1 MIKIRLIVLIISLS
15 VGLLSCLRP
24 DSAVKQADEV
34 AYDIVAQKQAEL
46 QIDYPFTLQRAE
58 DRLRQRLLPNVTTPV
73 APLSV
78 GHPENVV
85 SLTLTEALQVAAH
98 NSRTFQENKESVYR
112 AALALDLER
121 DAFRG
126 TWSSVLSSEWLTD
139 KSTGQRVSGL
149 QYGADLGV
157 SRLFKSGAEFALSVG
172 LDLVQLLTAN
182 RVSAR
187 GIVADASIS
196 IPLLRG
202 AGREI
207 VTEPLQQ
214 AERDVV
220 YALWDFERF
229 RRTFAVDVASE
240 YLRVLERMNRVD
252 TAYDNYQR
260 LVASRQRARR
270 LADAGRITEIEVDQA
285 LQNELT
291 ARSNWV
297 SAQQTSAQQLD
308 RFKILL
314 GLPPDSL
321 IELDRSVL
329 TDLASQQQIDLGEAE
344 MLAGLTRVALQQR
357 RDLRVAQG
365 RVVDEER
372 AIRVAEDNLRAE
384 MTLFASGHDGSSR
397 SLASAGSQ
405 DASLDPD
412 EGRYSALLNLDLP
425 FERTAERNAL
435 RRAWLDYDAQR
446 RSVEVLEDNVK
457 LQIRNAWRQLK
468 EAQETIDIQTMALHV
483 ARRRV
488 ESTNLFLRA
497 GRIQIRDLLEAED
510 ALVSAHNALV
520 QAQVQYRIS
529 ALELQR
535 DLGTLTIDD
544 QGAWL
549 EDMTIGMADE
559 IHPL

>member
-1 MIKIRLIVLIISLS
+1 M
-15 VGLLSCLRP
+15 LSCLRP

-58 DRLRQRLLPNVTTPV
+58 DRLRQRLLPNVTSPV
-73 APLSV
+73 ASVSV
-78 GHPENVV
+78 GSPENVV

-98 NSRTFQENKESVYR
+98 NSRSFQDNKEAVYR

-126 TWSSVLSSEWLTD
+126 TWSSVLSSEWLTS
-139 KSTGQRVSGL
+139 KSSGQRVSGL
-149 QYGADLGV
+149 QHGSDLGI

-187 GIVADASIS
+187 GIVADASLS

-214 AERDVV
+214 AERNVL

-240 YLRVLERMNRVD
+240 YLLVLERMNRVD

-260 LVASRQRARR
+260 LVASRKRARR

-297 SAQQTSAQQLD
+297 SAQQTSAARQD
-308 RFKILL
+308 NFKLLL
-314 GLPPDSL
+314 GLPPDSP
-321 IELDRSVL
+321 IALDRSIL
-329 TDLASQQQIDLGEAE
+329 TDLGGQQQIDLAQAD
-344 MLAGLTRVALQQR
+344 MLNQLMVAALQQR
-357 RDLRVAQG
+357 RDLRVEEG
-365 RVVDEER
+365 RVEDEKR
-372 AIRVAEDNLRAE
+372 AIRVAEDALRAGL
-384 MTLFASGHDGSSR
+384 TLLASGSDGSSR
-397 SLASAGSQ
+397 NLAGAATN

-412 EGRYSALLNLDLP
+412 EGQYSALLNLDLP

-435 RRAWLDYDAQR
+435 RQAWLDYNVQQR
-446 RSVEVLEDNVK
+446 SLEALEDNIK
-457 LQIRNAWRQLK
+457 LQVRAAWRQLK
-468 EAQETIDIQTMALHV
+468 EAQETIDIQSMALHV
-483 ARRRV
+483 AQRRV

-510 ALVSAHNALV
+510 DLVLARNALV
-520 QAQVQYRIS
+520 QAQVQYRIT
-529 ALELQR
+529 ALELLR

-544 QGAWL
+544 QGDWL
-549 EDMTIGMADE
+549 EDISIE
-559 IHPL
+559 VVP

>member
-1 MIKIRLIVLIISLS
+1 MIKNRLILLIICLTVLLS
-15 VGLLSCLRP
+15 SCLRP
-24 DSAVKQADEV
+24 DGAVKQADEA
-34 AYDIVAQKQAEL
+34 AYGIVAQKQDAL
-46 QIDYPFTLQRAE
+46 QINYPFTLQRAE
-58 DRLRQRLLPNVTTPV
+58 SRLRQRLLPNVTSTVATANVQATPT
-73 APLSV
+73 
-78 GHPENVV
+78 VV
-85 SLTLTEALQVAAH
+85 HLTLTEALQVAAH
-98 NSRTFQENKESVYR
+98 NSRSFQDNKEAVYR

-149 QYGADLGV
+149 QHGGDLGV

-187 GIVADASIS
+187 GIVADASLS

-214 AERDVV
+214 AERNVV

-229 RRTFAVDVASE
+229 RRSFAVDVASE
-240 YLRVLERMNRVD
+240 YLLVLERMNRVD

-260 LVASRQRARR
+260 LVASRKRARR

-297 SAQQTSAQQLD
+297 SAQQTSAARLD
-308 RFKILL
+308 NFKILL
-314 GLPPDSL
+314 GLPPDSP

-329 TDLASQQQIDLGEAE
+329 TDLGGQQQIDLEQSD
-344 MLAGLTRVALQQR
+344 MLNQLMAVALQQR
-357 RDLRVAQG
+357 RDLRVEEG
-365 RVVDEER
+365 RKADEKR
-372 AIRVAEDNLRAE
+372 AIRVAEDALRAE
-384 MTLFASGHDGSSR
+384 LTLLASGHDGGSR
-397 SLASAGSQ
+397 SLSAAASD

-412 EGRYSALLNLDLP
+412 EGQYSALLNLDLP

-435 RRAWLDYDAQR
+435 RRAWLNYEAQQ
-446 RSVEVLEDNVK
+446 RSLEALEDNIK
-457 LQIRNAWRQLK
+457 LQVRTAWRQLK
-468 EAQETIDIQTMALHV
+468 EAQETIDIQSMALHV
-483 ARRRV
+483 AQRRV

-510 ALVSAHNALV
+510 DLVSARNALV
-520 QAQVQYRIS
+520 QAQVQYRIT
-529 ALELQR
+529 ALELLR

-544 QGAWL
+544 QGGWL
-549 EDMTIGMADE
+549 EDISIE
-559 IHPL
+559 VIE

>member
-1 MIKIRLIVLIISLS
+1 MMNSRLYFLILCLCLCLS
-15 VGLLSCLRP
+15 GCLGP
-24 DSAVKQADEV
+24 TASVQQADDVAYTIIAEKQADLGV
-34 AYDIVAQKQAEL
+34 
-46 QIDYPFTLQRAE
+46 DYPFSLQRPE
-58 DRLRQRLLPNVTTPV
+58 DRLRQRLLPATVDFTPPLQTGDATEPV
-73 APLSV
+73 A
-78 GHPENVV
+78 
-85 SLTLTEALQVAAH
+85 LTLTEALHVAAY
-98 NSRTFQENKESVYR
+98 NSREFQDNKESVFR
-112 AALALDLER
+112 VALALDLER
-121 DAFRG
+121 DVFRG
-126 TWSSVLSSEWLTD
+126 TWSSVWSSEWLTD
-139 KSTGQRVSGL
+139 KSNGSRVSGL
-149 QYGADLGV
+149 EHGGDLGV

-220 YALWDFERF
+220 YALWNFERF

-240 YLRVLERMNRVD
+240 YLRVLELMNRVD

-329 TDLASQQQIDLGEAE
+329 TDLASQQQMDLGQAE
-344 MLAGLTRVALQQR
+344 MLTGLTSVALRQR

-365 RVVDEER
+365 RVVDEKR

-397 SLASAGSQ
+397 SLVSAGSQ

-412 EGRYSALLNLDLP
+412 EGQYSALLNLDLP

-446 RSVEVLEDNVK
+446 RSVEALEDNVK
-457 LQIRNAWRQLK
+457 LQVRNAWRQLK

>member
-1 MIKIRLIVLIISLS
+1 MLA
-15 VGLLSCLRP
+15 SCLGP
-24 DSAVKQADEV
+24 DSAVQQADEV
-34 AYDIVAQKQAEL
+34 SYRIIAEKQAEL
-46 QIDYPFTLQRAE
+46 QIDYPFTLQRPE
-58 DRLRQRLLPNVTTPV
+58 DRLRQRLLLQQPSA
-73 APLSV
+73 APADHGTIQDETVQL
-78 GHPENVV
+78 P
-85 SLTLTEALQVAAH
+85 LTEALQVAAH
-98 NSRTFQENKESVYR
+98 NSRTFQDNKESVYR

-139 KSTGQRVSGL
+139 KTTGSRVSGL
-149 QYGADLGV
+149 EHGGDLGV

-172 LDLVQLLTAN
+172 VDLVQLLTAN

-187 GIVADASIS
+187 GIVADASLS

-214 AERDVV
+214 AEREVI

-297 SAQQTSAQQLD
+297 SAQQTSASALD
-308 RFKILL
+308 NFKILL
-314 GLPPDSL
+314 GLPPDSP

-329 TDLASQQQIDLGEAE
+329 TELGGQQQIDLDQVDR
-344 MLAGLTRVALQQR
+344 LSGLTAVALRQR

-365 RVVDEER
+365 RVVDEKR

-384 MTLFASGHDGSSR
+384 VTLFATGHDGSSR
-397 SLASAGSQ
+397 SLASAGSD

-412 EGRYSALLNLDLP
+412 EGQYSALLNLDLP

-435 RRAWLDYDAQR
+435 RSAWLDYEAQQ
-446 RSVEVLEDNVK
+446 RSLEAIEDNIK
-457 LQIRNAWRQLK
+457 LQVRTAWRQLK
-468 EAQETIDIQTMALHV
+468 EAHETIDIQTMALHV
-483 ARRRV
+483 AERRV

-510 ALVSAHNALV
+510 DLVSARNALV
-520 QAQVQYRIS
+520 QAQVQYRIT
-529 ALELQR
+529 ALELLR
-535 DLGTLTIDD
+535 DLGTLTIDA
-544 QGAWL
+544 QGGWL
-549 EDMTIGMADE
+549 EDISIEIDE
-559 IHPL
+559 

>member
-1 MIKIRLIVLIISLS
+1 MLA
-15 VGLLSCLRP
+15 SCLGP
-24 DSAVKQADEV
+24 DSAVHQADEV
-34 AYDIVAQKQAEL
+34 SYRIIAEKQAEL
-46 QIDYPFTLQRAE
+46 QMDYLFTLQRPE
-58 DRLRQRLLPNVTTPV
+58 NRLRQRLLLQHSNAATE
-73 APLSV
+73 
-78 GHPENVV
+78 GHGTIQDGTVHLP
-85 SLTLTEALQVAAH
+85 LTEALQVAAY
-98 NSRTFQENKESVYR
+98 NSRTFQDNKESVYR

-126 TWSSVLSSEWLTD
+126 IWSSVLSSEWLTD
-139 KSTGQRVSGL
+139 KTSGSRVSGL
-149 QYGADLGV
+149 EHRGVLGV
-157 SRLFKSGAEFALSVG
+157 SRLFKSGAEFALSIGV
-172 LDLVQLLTAN
+172 DLVQLLTAN

-214 AERDVV
+214 AEREVL

-297 SAQQTSAQQLD
+297 SAQQTSASALD
-308 RFKILL
+308 NFKILL

-329 TDLASQQQIDLGEAE
+329 TELGRQQQIDLEQVDR
-344 MLAGLTRVALQQR
+344 LSGLTAVALQQR

-365 RVVDEER
+365 RVVDEKR

-384 MTLFASGHDGSSR
+384 VTLFATGHDGSSR
-397 SLASAGSQ
+397 SLAGAGSNN
-405 DASLDPD
+405 ASLDPD
-412 EGRYSALLNLDLP
+412 EGQYSALLDLDLP

-435 RRAWLDYDAQR
+435 RRAWLDYEAQQ
-446 RSVEVLEDNVK
+446 RSLEAIEDNVK
-457 LQIRNAWRQLK
+457 LQVRAAWRQLK
-468 EAQETIDIQTMALHV
+468 EARETIDIQTMALHV
-483 ARRRV
+483 AERRV

-510 ALVSAHNALV
+510 DLVSARNALV
-520 QAQVQYRIS
+520 QAQVQYRIT
-529 ALELQR
+529 ALELLR

-544 QGAWL
+544 QGDWL
-549 EDMTIGMADE
+549 EDISIEIDE
-559 IHPL
+559 

>member
-1 MIKIRLIVLIISLS
+1 MVKIRLLILIICLS
-15 VGLLSCLRP
+15 VLLTSCLRP
-24 DSAVKQADEV
+24 DAAVQQADDV
-34 AYDIVAQKQAEL
+34 AYRIVAQKQAEL
-46 QIDYPFTLQRAE
+46 QMDYPFTLQRAE
-58 DRLRQRLLPNVTTPV
+58 DRLRQRLLPQLAAQPSLHSTAVPET
-73 APLSV
+73 SV
-78 GHPENVV
+78 L
-85 SLTLTEALQVAAH
+85 LTLTEALQVAAH
-98 NSRTFQENKESVYR
+98 NSRTFQDNKESVYR

-149 QYGADLGV
+149 QHGGDLAVGQ
-157 SRLFKSGAEFALSVG
+157 LFKSGAEFALSVG

-187 GIVADASIS
+187 GIVADASLS
-196 IPLLRG
+196 VPLLRG

-214 AERDVV
+214 AERNVV

-240 YLRVLERMNRVD
+240 YLLVLERMNRVD

-260 LVASRQRARR
+260 LVASRKRARR

-297 SAQQTSAQQLD
+297 SAQQTSAARLD
-308 RFKILL
+308 NFKLLL
-314 GLPPDSL
+314 GLPPDRP
-321 IELDRSVL
+321 IDLDRSVL
-329 TDLASQQQIDLGEAE
+329 TDLAGQQQIDLNQTDR
-344 MLAGLTRVALQQR
+344 LNGLMAVALQQR
-357 RDLRVAQG
+357 RDLLVAEGQ
-365 RVVDEER
+365 VVDEKR
-372 AIRVAEDNLRAE
+372 AIHVAEDDLRAE
-384 MTLFASGHDGSSR
+384 LTLLASGHDGRSR
-397 SLASAGSQ
+397 SLASAGSD

-412 EGRYSALLNLDLP
+412 EGQYSALLNLDLP

-435 RRAWLDYDAQR
+435 RRAWLDYEAQQ
-446 RSVEVLEDNVK
+446 RSLEALEDNIK
-457 LQIRNAWRQLK
+457 LQVRTAWRQLK
-468 EAQETIDIQTMALHV
+468 EAQETIDIQSMALHV
-483 ARRRV
+483 AQRRV

-510 ALVSAHNALV
+510 DLVSARNALV
-520 QAQVQYRIS
+520 QAQVQYRIT
-529 ALELQR
+529 ALELLR
-535 DLGTLTIDD
+535 DLGTLTIDE
-544 QGAWL
+544 QGDWL
-549 EDMTIGMADE
+549 EDLSIE
-559 IHPL
+559 IVQ

>member
-1 MIKIRLIVLIISLS
+1 
-15 VGLLSCLRP
+15 
-24 DSAVKQADEV
+24 
-34 AYDIVAQKQAEL
+34 
-46 QIDYPFTLQRAE
+46 
-58 DRLRQRLLPNVTTPV
+58 
-73 APLSV
+73 
-78 GHPENVV
+78 
-85 SLTLTEALQVAAH
+85 
-98 NSRTFQENKESVYR
+98 
-112 AALALDLER
+112 
-121 DAFRG
+121 
-126 TWSSVLSSEWLTD
+126 
-139 KSTGQRVSGL
+139 
-149 QYGADLGV
+149 
-157 SRLFKSGAEFALSVG
+157 
-172 LDLVQLLTAN
+172 
-182 RVSAR
+182 
-187 GIVADASIS
+187 
-196 IPLLRG
+196 
-202 AGREI
+202 
-207 VTEPLQQ
+207 
-214 AERDVV
+214 
-220 YALWDFERF
+220 
-229 RRTFAVDVASE
+229 
-240 YLRVLERMNRVD
+240 
-252 TAYDNYQR
+252 
-260 LVASRQRARR
+260 
-270 LADAGRITEIEVDQA
+270 
-285 LQNELT
+285 
-291 ARSNWV
+291 
-297 SAQQTSAQQLD
+297 
-308 RFKILL
+308 
-314 GLPPDSL
+314 
-321 IELDRSVL
+321 
-329 TDLASQQQIDLGEAE
+329 
-344 MLAGLTRVALQQR
+344 
-357 RDLRVAQG
+357 
-365 RVVDEER
+365 VVDEER